1 MQSEQAN
8 ERRRHVV
15 DIQRVRQSYLT
26 GTGNVRISY
35 ASLETSLF
43 HLRCHSSR

>member
-1 MQSEQAN
+1 MQSEQAK
-8 ERRRHVV
+8 ERRHVV
-15 DIQRVRQSYLT
+15 DIQRIGKSYLT

-43 HLRCHSSR
+43 HLRCHSSC